1 METSLATRKQEL
13 EAMRRQGNSLVEILG
28 EYQVEKE
35 RFTRTMDDVQLLN
48 EEERQQNKALWDI
61 FGERWE
67 AMEQRMTSLS
77 DQNVLVSSEIWDD
90 WWMTYLSFSS
100 ILRSRDSLLGSK
112 T

>member
-28 EYQVEKE
+28 EYQEEKE
-35 RFTRTMDDVQLLN
+35 RFTRTMDDIQLLN

-61 FGERWE
+61 FGDRWE

-90 WWMTYLSFSS
+90 
-100 ILRSRDSLLGSK
+100 
-112 T
+112 